1 MRIRVLFVYILMVA
15 LSACATAYSSHD
27 FFGGFSSVR
36 IDQNTWRVNFSG
48 NAYTSA
54 EKAIDY
60 NLLRCA
66 EITLENGY
74 AYFVVVGESQR
85 TDYSRVNIKRDSFFF
100 AKPSTHNTI
109 ICYATKQNEFS
120 YNAELTAKSIRDKYG
135 MK

>member
-1 MRIRVLFVYILMVA
+1 MKLRVLFVAVMMA

-27 FFGGFSSVR
+27 FFGGFSSFQ
-36 IDQNTWRVNFSG
+36 IDQNSWRVNFSG

-85 TDYSRVNIKRDSFFF
+85 TDYSRVDIKRDSFFF
-100 AKPSTHNTI
+100 AKPSARNTI
-109 ICYATKQNEFS
+109 ICYKERPNEFAYS
-120 YNAELTAKSIRDKYG
+120 AEFTGKSIRAKYG